1 MRNVLELERN
11 RKECRFP
18 QTLIRRGDDMNI
30 NEMLETLSDAIN
42 ALDANNE
49 TAIADNMME
58 IIAYIK
64 SVNGME
70 EE

>member
-1 MRNVLELERN
+1 MDVATVREQQAMLGNSLN
-11 RKECRFP
+11 K
-18 QTLIRRGDDMNI
+18 RGVEIMTV

-42 ALDANNE
+42 ILDANNE

-64 SVNGME
+64 SINGME